1 MKKIILFVF
10 LLLTTLTYSQKKS
23 SSKAKAV
30 TKTNVLA
37 KLDNLSIEMNSDK
50 TNPKMV
56 LLIKNETG
64 TETLELNNS
73 APNFKP
79 LNVTLTSFT
88 TNGTKL
94 YYITWNENVK
104 TETKLKKENQDIITS
119 QIWNITDKVLLIE
132 NVKKKTHIIETVYL
146 DKLKNATETQEKN
159 KSEGYDF
166 TLLTNGDFVLKN
178 KTQESNYSYNATSK
192 KYEIKKAISKKK

>member
-1 MKKIILFVF
+1 MKKIVLFAF
-10 LLLTTLTYSQKKS
+10 LLLTSLSYSQKKGN
-23 SSKAKAV
+23 SK
-30 TKTNVLA
+30 TKTIPKTNFLA
-37 KLDNLSIEMNSDK
+37 KLDNLTIEINSDK
-50 TNPKMV
+50 TNPKII
-56 LLIKNETG
+56 LIIKNEDG
-64 TETLELNNS
+64 TENLELNNVS
-73 APNFKP
+73 SDFKP
-79 LNVTLTSFT
+79 LNVELKSFT

-94 YYITWNENVK
+94 YFITWKENIK
-104 TETKLKKENQDIITS
+104 TETKLKKEDQEIITS
-119 QIWNITDKVLLIE
+119 QIWNITDKELLIE